1 MKLTLS
7 VRADVVRQ
15 AKRLAKRHATS
26 VSAMFERLVRTM
38 AKSRHGERTF
48 GPLTRKASGVIA
60 VPKGKTDRQLL
71 EEALAKHHVED
82 ETAT

>member
-7 VRADVVRQ
+7 AREEVIRQ

-38 AKSRHGERTF
+38 SESRPGKRTF

-60 VPKGKTDRQLL
+60 IPKGKTDRQLL
-71 EEALAKHHVED
+71 EEALAEHYG
-82 ETAT
+82 TGR